1 MASDWEPRFHLPAWV
16 VNLPELSILSDLVLE
31 TVLFIFVHKAPVLP
45 TGGKIE
51 GLRKEDEEGRPNVD
65 WDRGSEKYQV
75 REARI

>member
-31 TVLFIFVHKAPVLP
+31 TVLFIFVYKAPVLP

-51 GLRKEDEEGRPNVD
+51 GLREEDGGGGANVG
-65 WDRGSEKYQV
+65 WDRGSEKY
-75 REARI
+75 